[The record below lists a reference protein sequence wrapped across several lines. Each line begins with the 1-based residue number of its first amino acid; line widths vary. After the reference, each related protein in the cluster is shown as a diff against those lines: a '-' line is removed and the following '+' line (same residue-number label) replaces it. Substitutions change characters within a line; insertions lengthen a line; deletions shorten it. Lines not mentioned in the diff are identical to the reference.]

1 MTVKIIKCACS
12 IYWYR
17 DSIGKTFEVAKYPDG
32 HVKIVSGHR
41 KFSVIFEG
49 DYIEVQE

>member
-1 MTVKIIKCACS
+1 MTVKIIKCSCL

-17 DSIGKTFEVAKYPDG
+17 DSIGKIFEVAKFPDG
-32 HVKIVSGHR
+32 RVKIMEGSR
-41 KFSVIFEG
+41 QFSYIFEG